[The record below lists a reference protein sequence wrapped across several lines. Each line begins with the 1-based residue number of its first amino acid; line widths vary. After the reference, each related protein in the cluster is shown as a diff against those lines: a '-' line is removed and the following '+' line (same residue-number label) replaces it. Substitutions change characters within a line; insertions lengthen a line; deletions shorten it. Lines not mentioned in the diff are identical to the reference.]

1 MDTHMHRPS
10 APEVQSLFRSTRGL
24 IIAGTGHRPD
34 KLGGYGST
42 ADRTIRSFK
51 GTGFS
56 NFAPCAVMLDGHT
69 YPSVE
74 AAYQAA
80 KTLDDQERRTIR
92 SCTSPADAK
101 RLGKTVTL
109 RPDWDDIK
117 VDVMKDLLEQKFAQ
131 PKYRTLLL
139 STGKGNLVEGNT
151 WGDTFWGVVNGTGKN
166 TLGLLIMAI
175 RQRLQQQAEPQR
187 DPLEVLVALAEEYL
201 GRLKPALVIT
211 GMALGWDTALALACV
226 KTGTPFVAALPFP
239 RQAARWPDQ
248 DQQRHAF
255 LLKKASLIVAVGS
268 DELAD
273 ADIRAAMQWRNEF
286 MVDHSQLILAC
297 FDGSPGG
304 TANCLKDA
312 ETQGKPVV
320 NTYPKWAIMTG
331 TTVNAPTVRTD
342 GVLTTFEGQ
351 TLTVYPVADSAFHLG
366 HTPDGA
372 VLIHNDTLVHA

>member
-1 MDTHMHRPS
+1 MDVDAAVPHERHRVDRAAVDTHL
-10 APEVQSLFRSTRGL
+10 EVQVAPGGRTRR
-24 IIAGTGHRPD
+24 AH
-34 KLGGYGST
+34 
-42 ADRTIRSFK
+42 
-51 GTGFS
+51 
-56 NFAPCAVMLDGHT
+56 
-69 YPSVE
+69 
-74 AAYQAA
+74 
-80 KTLDDQERRTIR
+80 
-92 SCTSPADAK
+92 PAD
-101 RLGKTVTL
+101 
-109 RPDWDDIK
+109 
-117 VDVMKDLLEQKFAQ
+117 LLTH
-131 PKYRTLLL
+131 R
-139 STGKGNLVEGNT
+139 
-151 WGDTFWGVVNGTGKN
+151 
-166 TLGLLIMAI
+166 
-175 RQRLQQQAEPQR
+175 
-187 DPLEVLVALAEEYL
+187 
-201 GRLKPALVIT
+201 
-211 GMALGWDTALALACV
+211 
-226 KTGTPFVAALPFP
+226 
-239 RQAARWPDQ
+239 
-248 DQQRHAF
+248 
-255 LLKKASLIVAVGS
+255 